1 MLIGEIFMLLLKLLS
16 QLELP
21 KMQQLETI
29 LTLLLNG
36 VASKILMNT
45 TLFLKN
51 VSFSRPPPIIKKKLK
66 NGLLL

>member
-1 MLIGEIFMLLLKLLS
+1 MLLLKLLS

-36 VASKILMNT
+36 VASKILTNT

-51 VSFSRPPPIIKKKLK
+51 VSLTRPPPITKKKLK